1 MWVVGGEFLHSAPSD
16 NIVTHWGALF
26 MYSGFMGSGQ
36 IILADQKD
44 LYNWTFQVPLTP
56 ITKVTAMKRKVT
68 DEDEQEEA
76 KGDKQEVAGAEKG
89 KEDENRDTLD
99 KFMANHTSEDNKSFT
114 NLQVEHEK
122 KHGEK
127 NAWMYKDEAMYLEM
141 KAQQMEQQAALPYKP
156 GNSFHNPDGL
166 EPTEAEKIEKAKN
179 EKIIINNNN
188 RISETPRKSDK
199 QEDKLRKE
207 VEQREGLAAG
217 KVGIDGKDVVKPETP
232 LVKNPPD
239 INSRVFQRIKIIEAQ
254 HLAAARARMSARTEA
269 AAEKRRES
277 LVQATDA
284 VAVEQKRK
292 EYKEALKNAKI
303 KHKNSFV
310 ALRASI
316 LRKSYTKKLN
326 I

>member
-199 QEDKLRKE
+199 QVDKLRKE

-217 KVGIDGKDVVKPETP
+217 KVGIDSKDVVK
-232 LVKNPPD
+232 NPSD

-303 KHKNSFV
+303 KHKNSFI

-316 LRKSYTKKLN
+316 LKKSKTKKLN

>member
-1 MWVVGGEFLHSAPSD
+1 MVGGEFLHSAPSD

-44 LYNWTFQVPLTP
+44 WTFQVPLTP

-199 QEDKLRKE
+199 QVDKLRKE

-217 KVGIDGKDVVKPETP
+217 KVGIDSKDVVN
-232 LVKNPPD
+232 NPSD

-303 KHKNSFV
+303 KHKNSFI

-316 LRKSYTKKLN
+316 LKKSKTKKLN